1 MKKTIWVVMAAV
13 LLSIL
18 IGCGQSDSERK
29 RANEL
34 RQKANIQA
42 YQLAF
47 KVGVMPTL
55 DCLPIY
61 ILHDSLL
68 YDTTHADIRLVH
80 YAAQMDCDTA
90 MENGR
95 VDACVTDLVRAQHLK
110 RKGVMLRWFASTNA
124 YWNLYGGKQENLKS
138 IEGLA
143 DKSIALARYSI
154 TDYLTTSVLRRAK
167 LKRPALRVQINDVF
181 VRMNMAEG
189 NELDAF
195 WFTEPMATKMKL
207 DGNKMLFSSQ
217 DLALRPGVIALV
229 SIPRKD
235 AKRYEAQL
243 AEFRKSYNRAV
254 ELINQRGLVYYSD
267 LIVKYMGVDNK
278 TVMNLPKI
286 TFEPAQEPRMSDL
299 KRLQQQ

>member
-1 MKKTIWVVMAAV
+1 MKKTIWVIMETVF
-13 LLSIL
+13 LSIL
-18 IGCGQSDSERK
+18 IGCGQSDSEKK

-68 YDTTHADIRLVH
+68 YDTTYADIRLVH
-80 YAAQMDCDTA
+80 YTAQMDCDTA
-90 MENGR
+90 IENGR
-95 VDACVTDLVRAQHLK
+95 VDACVTDLVRAQRLK
-110 RKGVMLRWFASTNA
+110 RKGVALRWFAATNA

-138 IEGLA
+138 TEDLA

-154 TDYLTTSVLRRAK
+154 TDYLTTSVLQRAK

-207 DGNKMLFSSQ
+207 DGSKLLFSSQ

-229 SIPRKD
+229 NIPQKD
-235 AKRYEAQL
+235 ANHYEAQL
-243 AEFRKSYNRAV
+243 AEFKKSYNRAV
-254 ELINQRGLVYYSD
+254 ELINQHGLVYYSD
-267 LIVKYMGVDNK
+267 LIVKYMGVDSK

-286 TFEPAQEPRMSDL
+286 AFEPAQEPRVSDL
-299 KRLQQQ
+299 KRLQKQ